1 MPTVSDQYLTAMEI
15 EMAQPAEAETI
26 PKFSSMASPPML
38 MHTSKSSSKN
48 MKTLP
53 QGNEV
58 YSNYEI
64 SASNHSE
71 HSKLDNNYNKYL
83 KKFNQVINPIS
94 PRSKFSSRPP
104 PFESLPSQYSQA
116 NQQIPDVPI
125 KKAYSKYNSLNL

>member
-1 MPTVSDQYLTAMEI
+1 
-15 EMAQPAEAETI
+15 
-26 PKFSSMASPPML
+26 ML

-64 SASNHSE
+64 SPSNHSE

-104 PFESLPSQYSQA
+104 PF
-116 NQQIPDVPI
+116 
-125 KKAYSKYNSLNL
+125 